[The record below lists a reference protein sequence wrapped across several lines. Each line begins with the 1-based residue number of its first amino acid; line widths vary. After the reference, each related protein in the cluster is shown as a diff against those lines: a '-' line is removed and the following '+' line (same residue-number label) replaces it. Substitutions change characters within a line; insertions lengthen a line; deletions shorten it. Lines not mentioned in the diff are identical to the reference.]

1 MDRSLKVQTRNFEI
15 CSFTPPSRSEV
26 CLFRYCPLFSKV
38 RYNNYQRRCCQ
49 KQLEGLYAPT
59 NRAYR
64 ELGHPLVVD
73 ATLLIKSTL
82 GYIPQRPVSGI

>member
-1 MDRSLKVQTRNFEI
+1 M
-15 CSFTPPSRSEV
+15 SFSIFSN
-26 CLFRYCPLFSKV
+26 FSKV

-82 GYIPQRPVSGI
+82 GYIPQRPVSGISYTYPYYADCI